1 MTTSTGADGQATT
14 ITTLVTPSN
23 TATSS
28 AADAS
33 STSSTTDDDDGGIK
47 TSTIIGLSV
56 AGGIGLLG
64 VIAFIVW
71 KVTRKRYSDYDDGT
85 LPITKENIIAKY

>member
-14 ITTLVTPSN
+14 ITTSVTQSN
-23 TATSS
+23 SATSS
-28 AADAS
+28 AAEAS
-33 STSSTTDDDDGGIK
+33 STSGASDDDGGIK

-56 AGGIGLLG
+56 AGGEGVLG

-85 LPITKENIIAKY
+85 LPITKENIVAKY